1 MKKPE
6 KKYYSKEYKL
16 KAVALCEK
24 RESISLV
31 ASDLGIRHDML
42 RRWKREH
49 SENQSKAF
57 IGGGNAKK
65 KKELTELAQLK
76 KKLRETELE
85 RDILKKAVGIFS
97 KNDGL
102 DINL

>member
-1 MKKPE
+1 MKTE
-6 KKYYSKEYKL
+6 KRYFSKDYKL
-16 KAVALCEK
+16 KAVSLCEQ
-24 RESISLV
+24 RGSVTPV
-31 ASDLGIRHDML
+31 AIELGLRASML
-42 RRWKREH
+42 SRWKREYSQDH
-49 SENQSKAF
+49 TKAF
-57 IGGGNAKK
+57 IGGGNSKK
-65 KKELTELAQLK
+65 KTEPNELAILK

>member
-16 KAVALCEK
+16 KAVALSEQ
-24 RESISLV
+24 RGSIIVV
-31 ASDLGIRHDML
+31 ATELGIRHDML
-42 RRWKREH
+42 RRWKREY
-49 SENQSKAF
+49 SENQAKAF

-65 KKELTELAQLK
+65 KKELNELAQLK

>member
-16 KAVALCEK
+16 KAVALCER
-24 RESISLV
+24 RENVSLV
-31 ASDLGIRHDML
+31 AAELGIRHDML
-42 RRWKREH
+42 RRWKKEY

-65 KKELTELAQLK
+65 KKELNELAQLK